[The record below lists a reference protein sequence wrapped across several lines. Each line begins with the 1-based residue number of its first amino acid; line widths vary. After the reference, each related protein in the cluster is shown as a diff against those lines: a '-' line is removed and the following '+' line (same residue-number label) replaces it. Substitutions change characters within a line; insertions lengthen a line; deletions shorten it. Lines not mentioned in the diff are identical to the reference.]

1 MIGSLALYMPILSQR
16 YCQIPTLIKPQAQRI
31 LGGRG
36 DVFYK
41 EKKKKRPPKKK
52 NTNSMFPVTWN
63 LEYPGPPVS

>member
-36 DVFYK
+36 DVFHK
-41 EKKKKRPPKKK
+41 EKKKKKATEKEK
-52 NTNSMFPVTWN
+52 
-63 LEYPGPPVS
+63 Y